1 MVKKKVLFI
10 GDSRKMRGG
19 VSTVI
24 KTIEKSSIWKKYKCA
39 WLETQINATPVV
51 KFWYLIKGYLKGLYV
66 IPQYDIIHFQTEPRK
81 GTQTLF
87 FLFLYAKFLKK
98 KIIVQYHVGN
108 QLQKCVHLRRF
119 KFWLKHADKTLFL
132 GDTWRRQMQSL
143 IPIINNSD
151 YLYNPVPLQKKQDV
165 PNKYFLFVA
174 LFRANKGCDI
184 FIKAFAKIAY
194 KYPNWKIVL
203 CGSGDYKPQIDK
215 LIRDYNLF
223 QQVELPGWVQDDE
236 KRKYY
241 QNAYAYCMCSYL
253 EGLPMSV
260 LEAMSYGVPIITTT
274 VGCLQ
279 EFLVDKESAL
289 FFDYGN
295 IDGLANALESLIKNE
310 PLRNKIADNGYN
322 LVKKNFDTKI
332 ISERLSLIYDSL

>member
-1 MVKKKVLFI
+1 MYKKKVLFI

-24 KTIEKSSIWKKYKCA
+24 KTIEKSSIWEKYNCV
-39 WLETQINATPVV
+39 WLETQINANKIV
-51 KFWYLIKGYLKGLYV
+51 KLWYLIKGYSKGFYM
-66 IPQYDIIHFQTEPRK
+66 IPKYDIIHFQTEPRK

-87 FLFLYAKFLKK
+87 FLFLYSKFLRK
-98 KIIVQYHVGN
+98 KIVVQYHVGN
-108 QLQKCVHLRRF
+108 QLQKCIHLWRF
-119 KFWLKHADKTLFL
+119 KFWLKHADKSLFL
-132 GDTWRRQMQSL
+132 GDTWKRQMQSL
-143 IPIINNSD
+143 IPNINNAD
-151 YLYNPVPLQKKQDV
+151 YLYNPVPLQNKQDV
-165 PNKYFLFVA
+165 PNRYFLFAA

-184 FIKAFAKIAY
+184 LIKAFAKIAH
-194 KYPNWKIVL
+194 KYPDWKIIL

-223 QQVELPGWVQDDE
+223 QQVELPGWIQGDE

-241 QNAYAYCMCSYL
+241 QNAYAYCMCSYQ

-260 LEAMSYGVPIITTT
+260 LEAMSYGVPIITTP

-295 IDGLANALESLIKNE
+295 IDALANALESLIENE
-310 PLRNKIADNGYN
+310 SLRNKIANNGYN
-322 LVKKNFDTKI
+322 LVKKKFDTEI

>member
-1 MVKKKVLFI
+1 MKVLFV

-24 KTIEKSSIWKKYKCA
+24 KTIEKSSIWEKYNCN
-39 WLETQINATPVV
+39 WLETQINATKII
-51 KFWYLIKGYLKGLYV
+51 KFWYLIKGYLKGVYM
-66 IPQYDIIHFQTEPRK
+66 IPQYNIIHFQTEPQK

-87 FLFLYAKFLKK
+87 FFFLYAKLLKK

-108 QLQKCVHLRRF
+108 QLEKCAFLWRF
-119 KFWLKHADKTLFL
+119 KFWLKYADKTLFL
-132 GDTWRRQMQSL
+132 GDTWVKQMKNL
-143 IPIINNSD
+143 IPNINNAN
-151 YLYNPVPLQKKQDV
+151 YLYNPVSVQHKQCT
-165 PNKYFLFVA
+165 PHKYFLFAA

-184 FIKAFAKIAY
+184 LIKAFAKIAH
-194 KYPNWKIVL
+194 KYPDWKIVL
-203 CGSGDYKPQIDK
+203 CGNGDYKPEIDR
-215 LIRDYNLF
+215 LIKDYNLF
-223 QQVELPGWVQDDE
+223 QQVELPGWIQDDQ
-236 KRKYY
+236 KHKYY

-260 LEAMSYGVPIITTT
+260 LEAMSYGVPIITTP

-295 IDGLANALESLIKNE
+295 IDELATALETLIENKSL
-310 PLRNKIADNGYN
+310 RTKIAENGYI
-322 LVKKNFDTKI
+322 LAKEKFDTDVICK
-332 ISERLSLIYDSL
+332 RLSKIYDNL